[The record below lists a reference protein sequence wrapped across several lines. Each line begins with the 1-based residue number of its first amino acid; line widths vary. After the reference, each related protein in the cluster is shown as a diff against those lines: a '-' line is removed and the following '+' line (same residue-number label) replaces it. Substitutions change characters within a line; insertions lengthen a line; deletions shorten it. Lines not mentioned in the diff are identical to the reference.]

1 MLKVLTNLLW
11 VIAILLLFG
20 GGIFFSVKM
29 GFPQLRFKKL
39 FLGFK
44 NKNSTGVS
52 PFKSL
57 TVSLAAR
64 IGVGSLAGIALSIY
78 IGGPGS
84 IFWIWVVG
92 IITSINTFCESYLGL
107 KYQKKLNN
115 EYIGGPYFYILNG
128 LKSKK
133 LAILYALIVIIAY
146 IIGFMGIQANT
157 IVLSFTKFSNINIV
171 AVSLVLVFICAI
183 SIMKGIDRIV
193 EITGKIVPIMGI
205 GYIFLS
211 VVIILKN
218 IEILPSVILN
228 IFTSAFNFKA
238 FGWGVFTSF
247 IIGIQRGVFS
257 TEAGLGTGAIATS
270 STGTRNKIE
279 VGLMQIVGIYFTVF
293 IVCSATALMILTSN
307 YQNIDINV
315 VNGIELT
322 QYALNYHLGGYG
334 EITLVIIVIFLAYST
349 IVAGYYY
356 GESALKFLIN
366 NIKNWHISLLKMFT
380 ILFLF
385 VGCFIVPDS
394 IWKIID
400 IFVAILAIV
409 NMYTLIKLSDKIIG
423 DLNKY
428 KRNSLE

>member
-193 EITGKIVPIMGI
+193 EITGK
-205 GYIFLS
+205 
-211 VVIILKN
+211 
-218 IEILPSVILN
+218 
-228 IFTSAFNFKA
+228 
-238 FGWGVFTSF
+238 
-247 IIGIQRGVFS
+247 Q
-257 TEAGLGTGAIATS
+257 
-270 STGTRNKIE
+270 
-279 VGLMQIVGIYFTVF
+279 Q
-293 IVCSATALMILTSN
+293 
-307 YQNIDINV
+307 
-315 VNGIELT
+315 
-322 QYALNYHLGGYG
+322 GG
-334 EITLVIIVIFLAYST
+334 LAYDD
-349 IVAGYYY
+349 
-356 GESALKFLIN
+356 E
-366 NIKNWHISLLKMFT
+366 
-380 ILFLF
+380 
-385 VGCFIVPDS
+385 
-394 IWKIID
+394 
-400 IFVAILAIV
+400 
-409 NMYTLIKLSDKIIG
+409 
-423 DLNKY
+423 
-428 KRNSLE
+428 